1 MRKEDAWTAIGF
13 CLPLI
18 VFIVFLTLKLSSA
31 IRWSWL
37 WVTSPLWI
45 VPALALFIAIIY
57 IAVFA
62 YRYRKYISK

>member
-1 MRKEDAWTAIGF
+1 MKKEDVLTAVA
-13 CLPLI
+13 LLSPVI

-45 VPALALFIAIIY
+45 VTALVLIVAIIY

-62 YRYRKYISK
+62 YRYRKYLTK

>member
-1 MRKEDAWTAIGF
+1 MKKEDVLTAVA
-13 CLPLI
+13 LLSPVI

-45 VPALALFIAIIY
+45 VTALVLLVAITY

-62 YRYRKYISK
+62 YRYRKYLTK